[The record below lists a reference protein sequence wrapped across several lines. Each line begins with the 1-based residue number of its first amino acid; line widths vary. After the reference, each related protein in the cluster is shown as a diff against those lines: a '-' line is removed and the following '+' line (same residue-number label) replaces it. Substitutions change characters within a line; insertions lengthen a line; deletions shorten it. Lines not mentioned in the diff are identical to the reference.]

1 MYPTGII
8 GAAGEIIIRSSATSD
23 KFAAYLGFA
32 AQAVTGGF
40 EQMAEDGS
48 DKATT
53 KLGTL
58 KNKFI
63 NINGQTCEITRL
75 SFIGSDY
82 ALNLSCNSSDLSQT
96 DISSVQ
102 TNLGTLS
109 QSDVLSFSVAGD
121 ASAGH
126 RVARWSW
133 RVGTNGVSSG
143 QLVPANAQRSY
154 VIINR

>member
-1 MYPTGII
+1 MYSAGII
-8 GAAGEIIIRSSATSD
+8 GAGSEIIIRSSLQQD
-23 KFAAYLGFA
+23 KFSIYLGFR

-40 EQMAEDGS
+40 EQMAEDES
-48 DKATT
+48 DESTT

-63 NINGQTCEITRL
+63 NINGQTCEITEL
-75 SFIGSDY
+75 SFVGTDY
-82 ALNLSCNSSDLSQT
+82 AFKLSCNSSDLSQT

-102 TNLGTLS
+102 TNVGTLS
-109 QSDVLSFSVAGD
+109 QSNILSFAVSGD

-126 RVARWSW
+126 RVARWTW
-133 RVGTNGVSSG
+133 RSGVNGVTPN
-143 QLVPANAQRSY
+143 QLIPADGARSY

>member
-1 MYPTGII
+1 
-8 GAAGEIIIRSSATSD
+8 
-23 KFAAYLGFA
+23 
-32 AQAVTGGF
+32 
-40 EQMAEDGS
+40 MAEDES
-48 DKATT
+48 DEATT

-63 NINGQTCEITRL
+63 NINGQTCEIVKLNFAGT
-75 SFIGSDY
+75 DY
-82 ALNLSCNSSDLSQT
+82 QFNLSCNTTDLAQT

-109 QSDVLSFSVAGD
+109 QSDVLSFAVSGD

-126 RVARWSW
+126 RVARWTW

-143 QLVPANAQRSY
+143 QLVPADGARSY

>member
-1 MYPTGII
+1 MYSAGVI
-8 GAAGEIIIRSSATSD
+8 GAGGEIIVRSSATSD
-23 KFAAYLGFA
+23 KFSSYLGFRA
-32 AQAVTGGF
+32 LAVTGGF
-40 EQMAEDGS
+40 EQMAEDES
-48 DKATT
+48 DKSTT

-63 NINGQTCEITRL
+63 NINGQTCEIAEL
-75 SFIGSDY
+75 SFVGTDY
-82 ALNLSCNSSDLSQT
+82 AFKLSCNSSDLSQT

-102 TNLGTLS
+102 TNIGTLS
-109 QSDVLSFSVAGD
+109 QSDVLSFAVSGD

-126 RVARWSW
+126 RVARWTW

-143 QLVPANAQRSY
+143 QLVPADGARNY

>member
-1 MYPTGII
+1 MYSAGVI
-8 GAAGEIIIRSSATSD
+8 GAGGEIIVRSSSVTD
-23 KFAAYLGFA
+23 KFTTTLGFA

-40 EQMAEDGS
+40 EQMAEDGV
-48 DKATT
+48 ATST

-63 NINGQTCEITRL
+63 NINGQTCEIVNLTFAGTDY
-75 SFIGSDY
+75 SFR
-82 ALNLSCNSSDLSQT
+82 LSCNTTDLAQT

-109 QSDVLSFSVAGD
+109 QADVLSFGHFGD
-121 ASAGH
+121 ASAGN
-126 RVARWSW
+126 RFARWTW
-133 RVGTNGVSSG
+133 RVGTNGVAAL
-143 QLVPANAQRSY
+143 QLVPANGQRSY